1 MVVDDPRYHGL
12 DVLRAFAMALGVVLH
27 ATLPYF
33 YTGGIWPSDD
43 FHSEP
48 IRILFEFIHI
58 WRMPVFFILAGFFAH
73 LIIQK
78 RSWRYWWSNRLTR
91 IGLPFLVF
99 WPLMAYLVPWI
110 FQYGFERE
118 YVPIDNGFN
127 QLWSPHHL
135 WFLLHLLSFV
145 GLFAIVRILKSLV
158 HRVNRNQGFSKED
171 SGFLNIITPYFYS
184 KVPLIMIVLL
194 SISFIGSG
202 GELIADLLST
212 AILFFF
218 GYGLFG
224 RKKLFNDLKSYWPYY
239 LGFSVIVFVIYL
251 WVSPKVVDLYNSGED
266 TEGLGLLY
274 VILKAVCAIT
284 FSYGFIGLSE
294 RKFGSHSKIWRWFSD
309 SSYWVYIIHLPIVTL
324 ITFGLF
330 QVSIPIEIKF
340 LLSVFLTF
348 TITLITYKYFVRRTF
363 IGFFLN
369 GRRY

>member
-1 MVVDDPRYHGL
+1 
-12 DVLRAFAMALGVVLH
+12 
-27 ATLPYF
+27 
-33 YTGGIWPSDD
+33 
-43 FHSEP
+43 
-48 IRILFEFIHI
+48 
-58 WRMPVFFILAGFFAH
+58 
-73 LIIQK
+73 
-78 RSWRYWWSNRLTR
+78 NRLTR

-145 GLFAIVRILKSLV
+145 GLFAIIRILKSLV

-251 WVSPKVVDLYNSGED
+251 WVSPKVVDLYNSG
-266 TEGLGLLY
+266 
-274 VILKAVCAIT
+274 
-284 FSYGFIGLSE
+284 
-294 RKFGSHSKIWRWFSD
+294 
-309 SSYWVYIIHLPIVTL
+309 
-324 ITFGLF
+324 
-330 QVSIPIEIKF
+330 
-340 LLSVFLTF
+340 
-348 TITLITYKYFVRRTF
+348 
-363 IGFFLN
+363 
-369 GRRY
+369 